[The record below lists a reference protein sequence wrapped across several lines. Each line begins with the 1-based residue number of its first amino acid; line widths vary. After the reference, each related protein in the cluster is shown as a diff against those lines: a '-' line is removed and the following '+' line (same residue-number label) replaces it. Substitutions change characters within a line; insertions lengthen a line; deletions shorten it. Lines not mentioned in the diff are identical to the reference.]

1 MAVEQ
6 CCEETEFHLIR
17 VVVRDRDA
25 GLGYRLPGLVR
36 ALAGEPV
43 IALGGATDHLC
54 DQAVC

>member
-6 CCEETEFHLIR
+6 CCEESQFHLIR

-43 IALGGATDHLC
+43 IAPGGATDRLC
-54 DQAVC
+54 DRAVC